1 MNTGGFMG
9 GVEMIGLEI
18 DEKKAAL
25 KIIEECFETLEKR
38 GVEGITDLQ
47 KKYADKGKQ
56 YRGMTGNEVPERYYY
71 FWANH
76 YEIYKGKTIT
86 EFTIHHINRR
96 HGLGWALLVTRWVL
110 TIDEINGATIF
121 GEVSD

>member
-1 MNTGGFMG
+1 
-9 GVEMIGLEI
+9 MIGLEI

-25 KIIEECFETLEKR
+25 KIIEECFEALEKR